1 MTTTLTR
8 RTLIR
13 RALAGAGTLVLAA
26 RLPQAATAADLCPY
40 CGVAPY
46 GPLHAHLHATSPAP
60 IWADQIIAR
69 ESTWEPGAT
78 NPKSGAAGL
87 CQFLPEVWD
96 WLVSIGLAYGSPYD
110 PVAAIDAM
118 NACLRE
124 GWYDMWACTVESGCA

>member
-13 RALAGAGTLVLAA
+13 HALAGAGTLVLAA

-40 CGVAPY
+40 CGLTPF
-46 GPLHAHLHATSPAP
+46 GPQHRYLRATSPDWR
-60 IWADQIIAR
+60 WAHDIIAR
-69 ESTWEPGAT
+69 ESNWQSWAT
-78 NPKSGAAGL
+78 NPSSGAAGL

-96 WLVSIGLAYGSPYD
+96 WLVSIGMAYGSPYD